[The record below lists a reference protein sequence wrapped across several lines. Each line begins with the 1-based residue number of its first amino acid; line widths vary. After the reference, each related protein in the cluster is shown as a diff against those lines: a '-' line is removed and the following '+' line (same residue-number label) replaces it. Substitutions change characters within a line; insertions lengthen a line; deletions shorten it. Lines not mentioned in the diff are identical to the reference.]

1 MVTVIVVNIDAN
13 PAALTLELG
22 DPTLAGRVATVLFE
36 QRTVAID
43 ATGRL
48 VDFIDG
54 FGSRAYRVSTTTAT
68 TTTTMTT
75 GAALRTARRAS
86 AANLILNPS
95 FEVQTSV
102 GRPDSYLY
110 TYGNGGSVLADPR

>member
-54 FGSRAYRVSTTTAT
+54 FGSRAYRVSRATAT
-68 TTTTMTT
+68 TTTTTT
-75 GAALRTARRAS
+75 GGVLRTARRAS